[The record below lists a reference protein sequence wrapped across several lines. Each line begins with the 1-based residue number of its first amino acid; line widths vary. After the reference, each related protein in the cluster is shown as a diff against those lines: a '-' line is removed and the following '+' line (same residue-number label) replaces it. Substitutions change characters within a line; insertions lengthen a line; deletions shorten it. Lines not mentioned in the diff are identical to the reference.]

1 MFYDKFNELCIANKK
16 APSTVAREVGFAKS
30 NVTAWKNGIATPNAR
45 IVRKIATYFGVS
57 ADFFLETEPQKEKTP
72 PITDDELELIMRMRK
87 LNQQRVDQVSSM
99 VDFLIAQS
107 DQ

>member
-1 MFYDKFNELCIANKK
+1 MFYDKYLELCTAHKK
-16 APSTVAREVGFAKS
+16 APSRVATDLGISRAAVNK
-30 NVTAWKNGIATPNAR
+30 WKNGIATPNAR
-45 IVRKIATYFGVS
+45 IVKKIATYFGVS

-87 LNQQRVDQVSSM
+87 LNQQKVDQVSSM

-107 DQ
+107 EQ